1 MCTSSHLSISYTLI
15 FSRYATTEE
24 LYEEAIS
31 FLKTSDVDRTSSKY
45 RDHALDNLRL
55 VTQLDPKSIKS
66 YVALSK
72 ELLYGEINNRSN
84 ENKCP
89 STTTSMRHRREL
101 MQHLD
106 KTSSEVLTECREVIR
121 KGLAVD
127 RTNESLLKLQSELN
141 LVTKYGKNNVQTRM
155 MNVGS
160 FGWDAS

>member
-1 MCTSSHLSISYTLI
+1 
-15 FSRYATTEE
+15 
-24 LYEEAIS
+24 
-31 FLKTSDVDRTSSKY
+31 LKTSDVDRTSSKY

-72 ELLYGEINNRSN
+72 ELLYGEINNRPN
-84 ENKCP
+84 ENKRH
-89 STTTSMRHRREL
+89 STTSTSIRHRREL

-106 KTSSEVLTECREVIR
+106 NTSSEVLTECREVIR

-127 RTNESLLKLQSELN
+127 PTNESLLKLQSELN

-160 FGWDAS
+160 FS